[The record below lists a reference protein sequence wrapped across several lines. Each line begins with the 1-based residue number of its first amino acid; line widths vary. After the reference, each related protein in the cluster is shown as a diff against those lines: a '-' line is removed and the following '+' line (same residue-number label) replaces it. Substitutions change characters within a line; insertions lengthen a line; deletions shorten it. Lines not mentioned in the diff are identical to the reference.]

1 MLHQT
6 AATHKLGGTLDA
18 VITREDVGCP
28 DRVKV
33 VDVGLSDHHL
43 LQWSV
48 DATRSEVPAVVELR
62 RSWRRLDIDQF
73 RCMLTSSSLC
83 QPDSWPSDIE
93 DMAAMYNHELNVLLD
108 QLIPDRSKS
117 ISAVQQNLHGR
128 QPAECQKVH
137 ILQAVDRGDFA
148 ALVLL
153 DLSATFD
160 TVDHEILIQRL
171 QSTYSIHGSVLQWFR
186 SYLLGRTQHVR
197 RGSCSPRLSQIFSCS
212 FGLGSMPT
220 TRLCDRSDSL
230 HFIHGGPGPLFE
242 SLGLSSH
249 LYADD
254 TQIYGSCPASHVDM
268 FLSEVTNCIAAVADW
283 MQSNRLQLNDNKTEF
298 MVHNGPSST
307 SPHSPAHCRSYHRL
321 F

>member
-128 QPAECQKVH
+128 QPAECVLSD
-137 ILQAVDRGDFA
+137 ILQAVDGGDFA

-153 DLSATFD
+153 DLSAAFD
-160 TVDHEILIQRL
+160 TVDHKILIQCL
-171 QSTYSIHGSVLQWFR
+171 QSTYNIHGSVLQ
-186 SYLLGRTQHVR
+186 
-197 RGSCSPRLSQIFSCS
+197 
-212 FGLGSMPT
+212 
-220 TRLCDRSDSL
+220 
-230 HFIHGGPGPLFE
+230 
-242 SLGLSSH
+242 
-249 LYADD
+249 
-254 TQIYGSCPASHVDM
+254 
-268 FLSEVTNCIAAVADW
+268 
-283 MQSNRLQLNDNKTEF
+283 
-298 MVHNGPSST
+298 
-307 SPHSPAHCRSYHRL
+307 
-321 F
+321 